1 MKKNNLHIYPSP
13 FRFESRMLRTG
24 KSLLEFNLVTHVIIA
39 SVWEKGLKEEEV
51 ISEGFTVKR
60 FKLFLDN
67 FSKNPVFSLLRYIEF
82 TIKVFFYFRKIE
94 MSHVT
99 SHSLLVL
106 PLGVLLKRYGKANK
120 LIYDA
125 HELET
130 ERNGLRGIAK
140 KFSKM
145 LEGKYISKTDYTIVV
160 SPSIEEWYRSTYNIK
175 NITTI
180 RNVFDNKN
188 GVTVSYNFREKFS
201 IKEDACIFIYQGLIA
216 KGRGI
221 EILLDA
227 FSKLDDNRHVI
238 FMGFG
243 NDVDKVQNATI
254 KNSNIH
260 FMPAVPPNEIS
271 FYTSGA
277 DIGISLIENT
287 SLSYYYSLPNK
298 FFEYIQ
304 CELPL
309 IVSDFPD
316 MSSLIN
322 KYECGW
328 TTGVSA
334 IELIKLIKGISE
346 NEIKNKKRGVSIAKE
361 KLIWN
366 TEKHKLKR
374 AYQ

>member
-24 KSLLEFNLVTHVIIA
+24 KSLLEFNLITHVIIA

-106 PLGVLLKRYGKANK
+106 PLGVLLKLYGKANK

-130 ERNGLRGIAK
+130 ERNGLGGLAK
-140 KFSKM
+140 RFSKM
-145 LEGKYISKTDYTIVV
+145 LERKFICITDHIIVV
-160 SPSIEEWYRSTYNIK
+160 SPSIEQWYRRTYNIE

-180 RNVFDNKN
+180 RNVFDYKEERA
-188 GVTVSYNFREKFS
+188 VAYNFRERFS
-201 IKEDACIFIYQGLIA
+201 IKEEACIYIYQGLIG

-221 EILLDA
+221 DILLDT
-227 FSKLDDNRHVI
+227 FSKLDDNRHIV

-243 NDVDKVQNATI
+243 NDMEKVKNATI

-298 FFEYIQ
+298 LFEYIQ
-304 CELPL
+304 CELPV

-316 MSSLIN
+316 MGSLIN

-328 TTGVSA
+328 TTGVSV
-334 IELIKLIKGISE
+334 IDLIKLVSGITE
-346 NEIKNKKRGVSIAKE
+346 HEINNKKRGVSIAKD
-361 KLIWN
+361 KLTWN
-366 TEKHKLKR
+366 TEKYKLKR
-374 AYQ
+374 VYQ